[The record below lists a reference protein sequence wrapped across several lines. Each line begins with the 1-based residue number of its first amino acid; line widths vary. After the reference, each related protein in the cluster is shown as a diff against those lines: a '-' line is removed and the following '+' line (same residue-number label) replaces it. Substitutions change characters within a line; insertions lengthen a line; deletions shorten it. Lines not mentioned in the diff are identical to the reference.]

1 MIPNEP
7 RMTWPAADFTRIP
20 QAAYHDAELYEREQ
34 DLIFRGPTWNYLAL
48 EAEFPSPGDYRNV
61 FVGDTP
67 VLVNRASDGTFHAMV
82 NRCAH
87 RGSTVRRE
95 LHGNAKSHTCCYH
108 QWCYSLEGDLLSV
121 PFRRGVNGKGGLPDD
136 FDYADHSLRKLR
148 VESYRG
154 VIFGTFS
161 DETEPLLEYLD
172 APITEHLDRLMHKP
186 LRILGYQRQQI
197 FGNWKLYTDNTRDP
211 NHGGLLHMFQI
222 KYGLARLSQWGGAK
236 LDKRQRHNISYTSE
250 DTTMTVG
257 KAEYDEMERGD
268 SVLQLADPSLLRYQ
282 DEYPDNISLSILS
295 IVPNSVF
302 HQISNSLATRQIR
315 TRGTDE
321 FELFWTYYGYADD
334 DESMTNH
341 RLRQANMA
349 GPGGYISMED
359 GEAIEIAHRAG
370 ASEKGVHSFVEIGG
384 RGKVTDQDNLVTEAP
399 IRGFWAYYAELM
411 NIQPGADPT

>member
-1 MIPNEP
+1 MIRNEP
-7 RMTWPAADFTRIP
+7 EMTWPASDFTRIP
-20 QAAYHDAELYEREQ
+20 LAAYHDSGLYDREQ

-48 EAEFPSPGDYRNV
+48 EAELPAPGDFRTTV
-61 FVGDTP
+61 IGDAP
-67 VLVNRASDGTFHAMV
+67 VLVNRGTDGTMHAMV

-87 RGSTVRRE
+87 RGATVRRE
-95 LHGNAKSHTCCYH
+95 MHGNAESHTCCYH
-108 QWCYSLEGDLLSV
+108 QWCYDLQGDLISV
-121 PFRRGVNGKGGLPDD
+121 PYRRGINGKGGLPAD
-136 FDYADHSLRKLR
+136 FDYANHSMRKLR

-154 VIFGTFS
+154 VIFGSFS
-161 DETEPLLEYLD
+161 EETEPLAEYLD

-197 FGNWKLYTDNTRDP
+197 FGNWKLYTDNVRDP

-250 DTTMTVG
+250 DTTMLVG
-257 KAEYDEMERGD
+257 KDEYDGMERGD
-268 SVLQLADPSLLRYQ
+268 TTLRLADPSFLRNR
-282 DEYPDNISLSILS
+282 DEYPDEVTLSILS
-295 IVPNSVF
+295 IFPNCVF

-315 TRGTDE
+315 TRGPGE
-321 FELFWTYYGYADD
+321 FELFWTYYGYEDD

-370 ASEKGVHSFVEIGG
+370 GAEKDVHSVVEIGG

-399 IRGFWAYYAELM
+399 MRGFWAYYADLM
-411 NIQPGADPT
+411 NIQPARA